1 MKLSE
6 LYSRNVEETLNP
18 VVATGDLNAQTVS
31 TEINEYVFT
40 VDIVNG
46 LYRTLEAIKNGSV
59 NHNGIWVS
67 GYFGSGK
74 SHFLKYVS
82 YCLRNEGAALARAAE
97 AVKKHDPLTGGK
109 SAVTPTDWQ
118 NVADWFASGSE
129 SVRTIMFNMGEAG
142 FSNAKEG
149 FDFLMVF
156 WRKFN
161 EMRGY
166 SGRNLA
172 IAYFLERSLDKAGK
186 FGAYKE
192 KIAGLGYDWVRIG
205 GDITKLNK
213 LLEAAAAVMPELA
226 VDAVRESIVHN
237 RVPLSVADFMA
248 DVKEWLDAQGKNCR
262 LVFCVDEI
270 SQYINNRG
278 NLLLQLQEIVTA
290 FHNAGG
296 AKVWLVCTAQQDM
309 SEIAS
314 ASGFAQTSDEFGK
327 IMGRFPIMVQL
338 SAASTEYIT
347 RKRVLDKT
355 PAAAIKLGEFY
366 DSHANEICAQYEL
379 PKAYGIYADRDDFIA
394 TYPFLGCH
402 FRLMGQVL
410 RAFLGRGFV
419 VQNVKDN
426 ARSVLTLTL
435 DVAKATRDCEAGKKF
450 IAFDEFFSQSLNDGL
465 TAVANSVIQNA
476 RALIAQSDH
485 DKAFATRV
493 LNTLFMICHLD
504 YKDAQAFPAT
514 IGNLT
519 SLMMT
524 DITTSRKE
532 LKERIEAEVKYLCDE
547 SVLMRETSDS
557 GVEYFKFYTKVEA
570 EIDNR
575 IKNLI
580 PGDGDLADT
589 WAELLSDC
597 LGGALKPKIEFHK
610 VRLSVGMDVLGRQLL
625 NHKADVNIRVHVNSG
640 GVTLDQFRLGNADA
654 SLVFFFCDLYT
665 ADTKFRD
672 ALYSYCKFS
681 MFGKQSA
688 LNSQEEKDAFEAFRE
703 RARKLRTT
711 CLLPTV
717 EKFIRDAPVV
727 SGQGEIPKSSASSAA
742 KRYEEVLAKH
752 LERLYPNARKA
763 ENLPHTA
770 VALASDIT
778 GYHPP
783 LPGSPLAEAEQE
795 VEGYLNGNPS
805 VCPVVNVVD
814 YFKNRPYGW
823 DEYSTLAALCRLVA
837 GERREFHYN
846 GAPNP
851 TRDVVAANLAKNQA
865 YFSIATKAL
874 ISKET
879 IEAFIDAIRA
889 VFGHT
894 ALQNAKP
901 QANELAAQAKEF
913 LQEKIDLVNAAKGK
927 TGPRLFTAP
936 LDATSAKFAEWR
948 QIADVKTFFDTVA
961 AEASPLAAEWDASKQ
976 AMDFVNGKQWQKY
989 LDLIAFADDNAEN
1002 VQFLDDAGKDGFSHL
1017 VAAKD
1022 DTKPWSNLP
1031 NWIKIRNQTEA
1042 AFVACRSAKE
1052 SQIDAAYSAAFDE
1065 LEAQA
1070 ESLGVDK
1077 GAFADRAATIA
1088 AKRAAGSLMALENE
1102 INRVA
1107 KFKEDETLKII
1118 AAVPTSAG
1126 GSQSPATVKSV
1137 KLNVSHPTPLKNA
1150 DDVENYL
1157 AGLRKQLMAEIEA
1170 GASVIVIS
1178 G

>member
-18 VVATGDLNAQTVS
+18 VVATGDLKAQTVS

-59 NHNGIWVS
+59 NHNGVWVS

-97 AVKKHDPLTGGK
+97 AVRKYDPLADGK
-109 SAVTPTDWQ
+109 SNVAPTDWQ
-118 NVADWFASGSE
+118 HVADWLAAKSE

-149 FDFLMVF
+149 LDFLMVF

-172 IAYFLERSLDKAGK
+172 IAYFLERPLDAAGK

-192 KIAGLGYDWVRIG
+192 KIAELGYDWTRIG

-213 LLEAAAAVMPELA
+213 LLDAAVAVMPELA
-226 VDAVRESIVHN
+226 VDAVRESIVHD
-237 RVPLSVADFMA
+237 RVPLTVSDFMA
-248 DVKEWLDAQGKNCR
+248 DVKEWLDTQGEGRR

-278 NLLLQLQEIVTA
+278 ELLLQLQQFPEG
-290 FHNAGG
+290 FHNDCDGR
-296 AKVWLVCTAQQDM
+296 VWLVCTAQQDI
-309 SEIAS
+309 SEIIS
-314 ASGFAQTSDEFGK
+314 SSGFAQSSEAYGK
-327 IMGRFPIMVQL
+327 IMGRFPIRVQL

-355 PAAAIKLGEFY
+355 PMAAIKLGEYY

-379 PKAYGIYADRDDFIA
+379 PKAYPVYADRDDFIA

-410 RAFLGRGFV
+410 RAFLDRRFV

-435 DVAKATRDCEAGKKF
+435 DVAKATRDCEAVKKF
-450 IAFDEFFSQSLNDGL
+450 IAIDEFFSQSLKDGL

-476 RALIAQSDH
+476 RALTAQRPDQ
-485 DKAFATRV
+485 AFATRV

-532 LKERIEAEVKYLCDE
+532 LKERIEAEVNFLCDA

-575 IKNLI
+575 IKNLM

-589 WAELLSDC
+589 WTELLTDC
-597 LGGALKPKIEFHK
+597 LGNALKPKIEFHK
-610 VRLSVGMDVLGRQLL
+610 VRLSVGMDVLNRQIL
-625 NHKADVNIRVHVNSG
+625 NHKADVNVRIHVNSG
-640 GVTLDQFRLGNADA
+640 GVTLDQFRLNNADA
-654 SLVFFFCDLYT
+654 SLVFFLCDMYS

-672 ALYSYCKFS
+672 DLYTYCKFN
-681 MFGKQSA
+681 MFSKQNA
-688 LNSQEEKDAFEAFRE
+688 LNSQEEKDAFEAFRD

-717 EKFIRDAPVV
+717 ERFLRDAPVV

-770 VALASDIT
+770 AALASDIT

-783 LPGSPLAEAEQE
+783 LPGSPLADAEKE
-795 VEGYLNGNPS
+795 VEDYLDGNPS
-805 VCPVVNVVD
+805 VWPVVNVVD

-823 DEYSTLAALCRLVA
+823 DEYSTLAVLARLVA

-851 TRDVVAANLAKNQA
+851 SRDVVAANLAKNQA
-865 YFSIATKAL
+865 YFSITTKAL

-879 IEAFIDAIRA
+879 IDAFIDALRA

-901 QANELAAQAKEF
+901 QANELAAQAKDF
-913 LQEKIDLVNAAKGK
+913 LQEKIDLINAAKGK
-927 TGPRLFTAP
+927 TGPRPFTAP

-989 LDLIAFADDNAEN
+989 LDLIAFANDNTEN
-1002 VQFLDDAGKDGFSHL
+1002 EQFLDEAGKDGFAHL

-1031 NWIKIRNQTEA
+1031 NWIKIRSQTEA
-1042 AFVACRSAKE
+1042 AFAACRTAKE
-1052 SQIDAAYSAAFDE
+1052 SQIDAAYSDAFDE

-1070 ESLGVDK
+1070 ASLGVDK
-1077 GAFADRAATIA
+1077 SAFADRAATIA
-1088 AKRAAGSLMALENE
+1088 AKRAGGSLMALENA
-1102 INRVA
+1102 INAVA
-1107 KFKEDETLKII
+1107 GFKESETQRII
-1118 AAVPTSAG
+1118 AAVPKEDGAE
-1126 GSQSPATVKSV
+1126 SPATVKSV
-1137 KLNVSHPTPLKNA
+1137 KLNVSHPTPLK
-1150 DDVENYL
+1150 DEGDVDSYL
-1157 AGLRKQLMAEIEA
+1157 EGLKSQLMAEIET

>member
-40 VDIVNG
+40 VDIVNW
-46 LYRTLEAIKNGSV
+46 LYRTLEAIKDGSV
-59 NHNGIWVS
+59 NHNGVWVS

-97 AVKKHDPLTGGK
+97 AVKKYNPLDGGK
-109 SAVTPTDWQ
+109 SNVTPTEWQ
-118 NVADWFASGSE
+118 QVADWFASGSE
-129 SVRTIMFNMGEAG
+129 SVKTIMFNMGEAG

-172 IAYFLERSLDKAGK
+172 IAYFLERSLYKAGK
-186 FGAYKE
+186 FSAYKE
-192 KIAGLGYDWVRIG
+192 KIAGLGYDWLRIG

-237 RVPLSVADFMA
+237 RVPLSVADFMS

-290 FHNAGG
+290 FHNVCG

-355 PAAAIKLGEFY
+355 PAAAIKLGEYY

-379 PKAYGIYADRDDFIA
+379 PKAYGVYADREDFIA

-465 TAVANSVIQNA
+465 TAVANAVIQNA
-476 RALIAQSDH
+476 RALTTQRPDP
-485 DKAFATRV
+485 AFATRV
-493 LNTLFMICHLD
+493 LNSLFMVCHLD

-524 DITTSRKE
+524 DITTSRKV

-589 WAELLSDC
+589 WAELLTDC
-597 LGGALKPKIEFHK
+597 LGSALKSKIEFHK

-625 NHKADVNIRVHVNSG
+625 NHKADVDIRVHVNSG

-654 SLVFFFCDLYT
+654 SLVLFFCDMYA

-688 LNSQEEKDAFEAFRE
+688 LNSQEEKDAFEAFRD
-703 RARKLRTT
+703 RARRLRTT

-717 EKFIRDAPVV
+717 EKFLRDAPVV

-770 VALASDIT
+770 AALTSDIK

-795 VEGYLNGNPS
+795 VEDYLNGNPS

-851 TRDVVAANLAKNQA
+851 SRDVVAVNLARNQA

-879 IEAFIDAIRA
+879 INAFIDALRA

-901 QANELAAQAKEF
+901 QADELAAQAKDF

-927 TGPRLFTAP
+927 TGPRPFTAS
-936 LDATSAKFAEWR
+936 LDVTSAKFAEWK

-1002 VQFLDDAGKDGFSHL
+1002 VQFLDDAGKDGFAHL
-1017 VAAKD
+1017 VAAKE

-1031 NWIKIRNQTEA
+1031 SLIKIRNQTEN
-1042 AFVACRSAKE
+1042 AFAACRTAKE
-1052 SQIDAAYSAAFDE
+1052 AQIEAAYSAAFDE
-1065 LEAQA
+1065 LETQA
-1070 ESLGVDK
+1070 ANLGVDK
-1077 GAFADRAATIA
+1077 SAFADRAATIA
-1088 AKRAAGSLMALENE
+1088 AKRAGGSLMALENA
-1102 INRVA
+1102 INAVA
-1107 KFKEDETLKII
+1107 SFKESETQRII
-1118 AAVPTSAG
+1118 AAVPKAE
-1126 GSQSPATVKSV
+1126 GSQSSATVKSV
-1137 KLNVSHPTPLKNA
+1137 KLNVSHPTPLKDEEGVDA
-1150 DDVENYL
+1150 YL
-1157 AGLRKQLMAEIEA
+1157 AGLKTQLMVEISA
-1170 GASVIVIS
+1170 GASVIVQ
-1178 G
+1178 